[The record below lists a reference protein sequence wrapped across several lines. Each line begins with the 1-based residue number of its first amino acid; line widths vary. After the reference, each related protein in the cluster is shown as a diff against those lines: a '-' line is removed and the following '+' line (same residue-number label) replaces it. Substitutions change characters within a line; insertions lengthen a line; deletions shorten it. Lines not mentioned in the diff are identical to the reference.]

1 MTKISEIALGNMNFI
16 LKILEPASD
25 GMLKMKNRKNGGE
38 PGMASE
44 VWDNILKQIQ
54 TISQPIFSTV
64 NPPATEDEINLLEN
78 TLGVHLPIYFR
89 NYLSVCNGQQERVP
103 FIGYNSFLSIPAII
117 ETWSMMNDLFEEEE
131 QVDWINED
139 RIKPLIWS
147 KKWIPFTD
155 FEGSTHL
162 ILDVDPGKNGVSGQ
176 IFKYHSGMSYQKV
189 IANSF
194 EEFSHEIFKRLQAN
208 QISYSDGVIKFEDRY
223 FV

>member
-1 MTKISEIALGNMNFI
+1 M
-16 LKILEPASD
+16 ASD
-25 GMLKMKNRKNGGE
+25 
-38 PGMASE
+38 

-64 NPPATEDEINLLEN
+64 NPPATEDEITLLEN
-78 TLGVHLPIYFR
+78 TLAVQLPMCFR
-89 NYLSVCNGQQERVP
+89 NYLSMFNGQQEQEP

-117 ETWSMMNDLFEEEE
+117 ETWSMMNDLFEDEE
-131 QVDWINED
+131 QVDWIDED

-162 ILDVDPGKNGVSGQ
+162 ILDLDPGKNGVSGQ

-194 EEFSHEIFKRLQAN
+194 EEFSNEILKRLQAN
-208 QISYSDGVIKFEDRY
+208 RITYTDGVITFEDLY